1 MAEHGGTTPAG
12 IQLFRTEHESGSERK
27 TAEISQ
33 RELDAIKAASSRY
46 FVRVAGVCAVTP
58 LGLIATATAFALS
71 PIAGFSTMALL
82 PLLGLGAIRYF
93 YKSYQKDIAYINHDK
108 SVALKSHYT
117 LELLHKK
124 TLEK

>member
-46 FVRVAGVCAVTP
+46 FVS
-58 LGLIATATAFALS
+58 LI
-71 PIAGFSTMALL
+71 STTIKAWRSK
-82 PLLGLGAIRYF
+82 AIIPSSFFTKRRLRN
-93 YKSYQKDIAYINHDK
+93 S
-108 SVALKSHYT
+108 
-117 LELLHKK
+117 
-124 TLEK
+124 